1 MYLFELLS
9 SFSLDKYLGVELLD
23 HVVILRLSFR
33 GTTLLFS
40 TMAAPLSS
48 PTILSVF
55 QPKFILCH
63 SSPASSIHL
72 HSPNIH
78 PVYKVVVPVP
88 LIRGKKKKVALI
100 VKSVVL
106 QQGLA
111 VGD

>member
-1 MYLFELLS
+1 MLESLLS
-9 SFSLDKYLGVELLD
+9 LLLGINLGVELLD

-33 GTTLLFS
+33 GTALLFS

-48 PTILSVF
+48 PNILSVF
-55 QPKFILCH
+55 QLKFILCH

-78 PVYKVVVPVP
+78 PVYNVVVPVP